1 VSSGNAAATAGAH
14 EPWTVHAALL
24 GAQTGFALFPI
35 FGKLALT
42 TIPALVLAAIRVVAA
57 ALLLEGA
64 RRIARARELEPADRR
79 AVFLYGFLGVSL
91 NQVLFI
97 LGLSLS
103 TAINT
108 TILTATIPIFT
119 LAIAVLLGHEK
130 LSSRTAVGMALAT
143 AGALWLLNVHRFDW
157 RSQTMRGN
165 LMLLANALAYSLYLV
180 LSRPILARYDV
191 LTIVSR
197 VFLYGALPIL
207 LFTAPVVASF
217 DPRPVTRLSWM
228 SLAAVILFCTVFP
241 YAANSWA
248 LARTHASRV
257 AFYVF
262 VQPVIA
268 SVLAVAV
275 LGETITARTVVAAL
289 LIFAGLAVSLVK
301 GRLSA
306 RPLP

>member
-1 VSSGNAAATAGAH
+1 
-14 EPWTVHAALL
+14 
-24 GAQTGFALFPI
+24 
-35 FGKLALT
+35 
-42 TIPALVLAAIRVVAA
+42 
-57 ALLLEGA
+57 
-64 RRIARARELEPADRR
+64 DRR

-97 LGLSLS
+97 LGLSLT

-108 TILTATIPIFT
+108 SILTASIPSFT
-119 LAIAVLLGHEK
+119 LAVAVLLGREK
-130 LSSRTAVGMALAT
+130 LTARAAVGMALPT
-143 AGALWLLNVHRFDW
+143 AGALWLVNLHRFDW
-157 RSQTMRGN
+157 HNPAMQGN
-165 LMLLANALAYSLYLV
+165 LLLLTNALSYSFYLV
-180 LSRPILARYDV
+180 LSRPILARYSV

-207 LFTAPVVASF
+207 LFAAPSVARF
-217 DPRPVTRLSWM
+217 DPRPVTSLSWI
-228 SLAAVILFCTVFP
+228 SLAAVILFSTVFP

-268 SVLAVAV
+268 SILAVGV
-275 LGETITARTVVAAL
+275 LGETLSARTMIAAL
-289 LIFAGLAVSLVK
+289 LIFAGLAISVIK
-301 GRLSA
+301 GRFPA